1 MPKIRSE
8 KRSMIGSTRSD
19 RGARSSSKRAWA
31 EPLEAVFCLVVVL
44 GRRKEAV
51 RVGMSDMSEETIL
64 FALLPL
70 EQSQPLFW
78 CVVSAKTE
86 PEARR
91 AASEQSPDHL
101 EVDWLAPDKVECRR
115 VVHMGGP
122 APPEGT
128 VSYFYERADIVGG

>member
-1 MPKIRSE
+1 
-8 KRSMIGSTRSD
+8 
-19 RGARSSSKRAWA
+19 
-31 EPLEAVFCLVVVL
+31 
-44 GRRKEAV
+44 
-51 RVGMSDMSEETIL
+51 MSEETIL

-70 EQSQPLFW
+70 EQSQPLLW

-101 EVDWLAPDKVECRR
+101 QVDWLAPDKVEC
-115 VVHMGGP
+115 P

-128 VSYFYERADIVGG
+128 VSYFYERTDIVGA

>member
-1 MPKIRSE
+1 
-8 KRSMIGSTRSD
+8 
-19 RGARSSSKRAWA
+19 
-31 EPLEAVFCLVVVL
+31 
-44 GRRKEAV
+44 
-51 RVGMSDMSEETIL
+51 MSEETIL

-70 EQSQPLFW
+70 EQSRPLFW

-91 AASEQSPDHL
+91 AASEQSPDQL
-101 EVDWLAPDKVECRR
+101 AVDWLVPEKVKCRR

-128 VSYFYERADIVGG
+128 VSYFYERADVVGD